1 MSRLGIAL
9 GSGGARGWCHI
20 GVLKELDAIGV
31 APDVVAGCSMG
42 ALVGAAWASGRLSR
56 LEDWARALTQR
67 GMLNYVDL
75 RFEHG
80 GLLRGGTVREML
92 KDLDLPERIEDLGK
106 PFIVVATDMATGRE
120 IWIQRGSLFD
130 AIRATIS
137 IPGLFSPHKVE
148 GKWLLDG
155 GLVNP
160 VPSSACR
167 ALEADVTLAVNPN
180 AKFGNLWEP
189 RESFLSKLGSAG
201 WVEKLPDSVRDMLQP
216 DSEPGPN
223 SLDVVSTSIDIM
235 TEYVRKTRSA
245 SDPPNLA
252 LEADLNDMSVL
263 ELFRADKAI
272 SEGERIVRDQAD
284 SIRDLLKG

>member
-20 GVLKELDAIGV
+20 GVLRELDELGIEA
-31 APDVVAGCSMG
+31 DVVAGCSMG

-56 LEDWARALTQR
+56 LEEWARSLSQR
-67 GMLNYVDL
+67 RMLNYVDL

-80 GLLRGGTVREML
+80 GLLRGGTVREMMQ
-92 KDLDLPERIEDLGK
+92 DLDLPERIEDLGK

-120 IWIQRGSLFD
+120 VWIQRGSLFD
-130 AIRATIS
+130 AIRASIS
-137 IPGLFSPHKVE
+137 IPGLFSPHKVD

-167 ALEADVTLAVNPN
+167 ALEADVTIAVNPN
-180 AKFGNLWEP
+180 AKFGKLWEP
-189 RESFLSKLGSAG
+189 RDSFYAKLGASG
-201 WVEKLPDSVRDMLQP
+201 WIDKLPSTVQDMLRP
-216 DSEPGPN
+216 DDEPGPN
-223 SLDVVSTSIDIM
+223 SIDVVSTSIDIM
-235 TEYVRKTRSA
+235 TEFVRMTRSA
-245 SDPPNLA
+245 SDPPNLS

-263 ELFRADKAI
+263 ELYRAEKAI
-272 SEGERIVRDQAD
+272 REGERIVRDHAEALRKLRQ
-284 SIRDLLKG
+284 

>member
-1 MSRLGIAL
+1 MSCLGIAL

-20 GVLKELDAIGV
+20 GVLRGLDEAGIV
-31 APDVVAGCSMG
+31 PDVVAGCSMG
-42 ALVGAAWASGRLSR
+42 ALVGAAWAAGRLDA
-56 LEDWARALTQR
+56 LEEWALSLTQSR
-67 GMLNYVDL
+67 MLGYVDL

-92 KDLDLPERIEDLGK
+92 QDLDLPERIEDLGK
-106 PFIVVATDMATGRE
+106 PFIAVATDMSTGRE
-120 IWIQRGSLFD
+120 VWIQRGSLFD
-130 AIRATIS
+130 AIRASIS
-137 IPGLFSPHKVE
+137 IPGLFSPYQVD

-167 ALEADVTLAVNPN
+167 ALEADVTIAVNPN
-180 AKFGNLWEP
+180 AKFGKLWEP
-189 RESFLSKLGSAG
+189 RESFYDKIGRAG
-201 WVEKLPDSVRDMLQP
+201 WVDKIPDAVRDLLKP
-216 DSEPGPN
+216 EGESGPN

-235 TEYVRKTRSA
+235 TEFVRKTRSA

-263 ELFRADKAI
+263 ELYRARKAI
-272 SEGERIVRDQAD
+272 REGRRIVEENRDALD
-284 SIRDLLKG
+284 KLKG